1 MRKEGR
7 PSGRRHPE
15 DRRGR
20 PEEGRLTPDDAGR
33 AGAERLLAAWDA
45 YAREFAAITR
55 RAPVRFSARDWRSV
69 RTDALERLELYKRM
83 LDPALADLGRIL
95 AAGVENPA
103 VWSGMKERFAA
114 LVAGRRD
121 VELVETFFN
130 SASRRIFHTV
140 GVDDR
145 AEFVHREPTPL
156 PVEAAGR
163 FLASFD
169 GRPGR
174 EAAVRSA
181 LSASPFAAGWEDLSR
196 DAALATR
203 ALEKILREAWNSPAF
218 DALDVLRPVFFR
230 GKGAYLVGR
239 VRREGRQRPIVFA
252 LLNRTGRV
260 ELDAVLCDE
269 DEASIVFS
277 FTRSYF
283 HVDSEHPAA
292 LVGFLKTLMPKKPV
306 GELYNALG
314 FNKHGKTELY
324 RDLLRHLAA
333 SNDPFV
339 EAPGA
344 RGMVML
350 VFTLPSYDVVFKVIR
365 DSFAPPK
372 TASRKDVLDKYRLVF
387 RHTRAGR
394 LADVQ
399 EFEHLSFPVARFEP
413 ALLEILLAGA
423 AETVEV
429 RAGQVVLRHLFTER
443 RLTPLD
449 IALRDAAPEK
459 ARAAIFDFGE
469 AIRDLAKANVF
480 PGDLLPKN
488 FGLTRH
494 GRVVFYDYDEIDFL
508 TDVNFR
514 ELPAGADEEA
524 GGDDASF
531 FVGEHDVFPEEFLT
545 FMGLRGAAREAFL
558 ERHSDL
564 LGVRFWL
571 DAQRRE
577 RAGEIVDVYPYPL
590 EARLKPG

>member
-1 MRKEGR
+1 
-7 PSGRRHPE
+7 
-15 DRRGR
+15 
-20 PEEGRLTPDDAGR
+20 
-33 AGAERLLAAWDA
+33 
-45 YAREFAAITR
+45 
-55 RAPVRFSARDWRSV
+55 VRFSARDWRGV

-83 LDPALADLGRIL
+83 LDPALADLGRIF

-114 LVAGRRD
+114 LVAGRQD

-145 AEFVHREPTPL
+145 AEFVRREPTPL
-156 PVEAAGR
+156 PLEAAGR

-169 GRPGR
+169 ARPGR

-181 LSASPFAAGWEDLSR
+181 LSAFPFAAGWEDLAR
-196 DAALATR
+196 DAALATH
-203 ALEKILREAWNSPAF
+203 ALEKILREAWGSPAF

-230 GKGAYLVGR
+230 SKGAYLVGR
-239 VRREGRQRPIVFA
+239 VRREGRARPVVFA

-260 ELDAVLCDE
+260 EVDAVLCDE

-283 HVDSEHPAA
+283 HVDAEHPAA

-399 EFEHLSFPVARFEP
+399 EFEHLSFPVARFDP
-413 ALLEILLAGA
+413 ALLGILLAGA

-429 RAGQVVLRHLFTER
+429 RGDEVVLKHLFTER

-449 IALRDAAPEK
+449 IALKDAAPEK

-531 FVGEHDVFPEEFLT
+531 FVGEHDVFPEEFLM

-558 ERHSDL
+558 ERHADL
-564 LGVRFWL
+564 LGVGFWL

-590 EARLKPG
+590 EARLKPD

>member
-1 MRKEGR
+1 M
-7 PSGRRHPE
+7 
-15 DRRGR
+15 
-20 PEEGRLTPDDAGR
+20 
-33 AGAERLLAAWDA
+33 
-45 YAREFAAITR
+45 
-55 RAPVRFSARDWRSV
+55 RFSARDWKSG
-69 RTDALERLELYKRM
+69 RTDALERLELYRRT
-83 LDPALADLGRIL
+83 LDPAVQDLGRIL
-95 AAGVENPA
+95 GEGVGDAA
-103 VWSGMKERFAA
+103 VWTGMKARYAA
-114 LVAGRRD
+114 LVAERRD
-121 VELVETFFN
+121 VELAETFFN

-145 AEFVHREPTPL
+145 TEFVHRESAPR
-156 PVEAAGR
+156 PVDAAGR
-163 FLASFD
+163 LLASFD

-181 LSASPFAAGWEDLSR
+181 LSAFPFAAAWEDLGR

-203 ALEKILREAWNSPAF
+203 ALERILEAAWGSPAF
-218 DALDVLRPVFFR
+218 DALDLLRNVFFR
-230 GKGAYLVGR
+230 SKGAYLVGR
-239 VRREGRQRPIVFA
+239 VRRGERKRPVVFA
-252 LLNRTGRV
+252 LLNRSGRV
-260 ELDAVLCDE
+260 SVDAVLCDE

-283 HVDSEHPAA
+283 HVDAEHPAA
-292 LVGFLKTLMPKKPV
+292 LVAFLKSFMPKKPV
-306 GELYNALG
+306 GELYTALG
-314 FNKHGKTELY
+314 FDKHGKTELY
-324 RDLLRHLAA
+324 RDLLRHLAT
-333 SNDPFV
+333 SEDLFV

-372 TASRKDVLDKYRLVF
+372 TASRRDVLDKYRLVF
-387 RHTRAGR
+387 RHSRAGR

-399 EFEHLSFPVARFEP
+399 EFEHLSFPVGRFTP
-413 ALLEILLAGA
+413 ALLAMLLAGA
-423 AETVEV
+423 SETVEV
-429 RAGQVVLRHLFTER
+429 RGGDVVLKHLFTER

-449 IALRDAAPEK
+449 LALKDAPPAR
-459 ARAAIFDFGE
+459 ARAAILDFGE
-469 AIRDLAKANVF
+469 AIRDLAKANIF

-514 ELPAGADEEA
+514 ELPAGAHDEP
-524 GGDDASF
+524 GGTDVSF
-531 FVGEHDVFPEEFLT
+531 YVGAHDVFPEEFLT

-577 RAGEIVDVYPYPL
+577 RAGEIVDVYPYPA
-590 EARLKPG
+590 EARLRPG

>member
-1 MRKEGR
+1 MN
-7 PSGRRHPE
+7 
-15 DRRGR
+15 
-20 PEEGRLTPDDAGR
+20 PD

-45 YAREFAAITR
+45 YARAFAAITR
-55 RAPVRFSARDWRSV
+55 RAPVRFSARDWRGG
-69 RTDALERLELYKRM
+69 RADALERLELYRATV
-83 LDPALADLGRIL
+83 DPAVQDLAQILGS
-95 AAGVENPA
+95 GVEDKR
-103 VWSGMKERFAA
+103 VWAGMKARFSA

-121 VELVETFFN
+121 AELLETFFN

-145 AEFVHREPTPL
+145 AEFVTPEPAPL
-156 PVEAAGR
+156 PFEPAGR
-163 FLASFD
+163 FLASWD

-174 EAAVRSA
+174 EAAIRSA
-181 LSASPFAAGWEDLSR
+181 LNAVPFAAGWEDVAR

-203 ALEKILREAWNSPAF
+203 KLDAVLTEAWGAPAF
-218 DALDVLRPVFFR
+218 DALNLLRPVFFR
-230 GKGAYLVGR
+230 SKGAYLVGR
-239 VRREGRQRPIVFA
+239 VRKGDRQRPVVFA
-252 LLNRTGRV
+252 LLNRSGRV
-260 ELDAVLCDE
+260 VIDAVLCDE
-269 DEASIVFS
+269 DDVSIVFS

-283 HVDSEHPAA
+283 HVDAEHPAA
-292 LVGFLKTLMPKKPV
+292 LVAFLETLMPKKPV

-314 FNKHGKTELY
+314 FNTHGKTELY

-333 SNDPFV
+333 SDDRFV
-339 EAPGA
+339 EAPGT

-350 VFTLPSYDVVFKVIR
+350 VFTLPSHDVVFKVIR

-372 TASRKDVLDKYRLVF
+372 TTSRGDVLDKYRLVF

-399 EFEHLSFPVARFEP
+399 EFEHLSFPVGRFDP

-429 RAGQVVLRHLFTER
+429 RGSEVVLRHLFTER

-449 IALRDAAPEK
+449 LYLKDASPEQ
-459 ARAAIFDFGE
+459 ARAAIIDFGD

-494 GRVVFYDYDEIDFL
+494 GRVVFYDYDEIAFL

-514 ELPAGADEEA
+514 ELPAGAYEEA
-524 GGDDASF
+524 GGSETSF
-531 FVGEHDVFPEEFLT
+531 YVGENDVFPEEFLT
-545 FMGLRGAAREAFL
+545 FMGLRGAAREGFL

-564 LGVRFWL
+564 LGVRCWL
-571 DAQRRE
+571 DIQRRE
-577 RAGEIVDVYPYPL
+577 RAGEIVDVFPYP
-590 EARLKPG
+590 ADRRLRPDGA

>member
-1 MRKEGR
+1 V
-7 PSGRRHPE
+7 
-15 DRRGR
+15 
-20 PEEGRLTPDDAGR
+20 
-33 AGAERLLAAWDA
+33 RLLDAWDA
-45 YAREFAAITR
+45 YAREFGAITR
-55 RAPVRFSARDWRSV
+55 RAPVRFSARDWLSV
-69 RTDALERLELYKRM
+69 RTDALERLELYRRM
-83 LDPALADLGRIL
+83 LDPAIVDLGRIFGE
-95 AAGVENPA
+95 GVESPA
-103 VWSGMKERFAA
+103 AWSAMKEHFAA
-114 LVAGRRD
+114 LVAGRLD
-121 VELVETFFN
+121 SELVETFFN

-145 AEFVHREPTPL
+145 AEFVHRELEPL

-163 FLASFD
+163 FLASWD
-169 GRPGR
+169 ARVGR
-174 EAAVRSA
+174 EAAIRSA
-181 LSASPFAAGWEDLSR
+181 LLAFPFAAGWEDAARDATLAAR
-196 DAALATR
+196 ALDAALTR
-203 ALEKILREAWNSPAF
+203 AWGSPAF
-218 DALDVLRPVFFR
+218 DALDLLRPVFYR
-230 GKGAYLVGR
+230 SKGAYLVGR
-239 VRREGRQRPIVFA
+239 VRKGGLQRPLVLA

-260 ELDAVLCDE
+260 EVDAVLCDE

-283 HVDSEHPAA
+283 HVDAPQPAA

-324 RDLLRHLAA
+324 RDLLRHLASSA
-333 SNDPFV
+333 DRFV

-372 TASRKDVLDKYRLVF
+372 TASRQDVLDRYKLVF

-399 EFEHLSFPVARFEP
+399 EFEHLSFPVARFDP
-413 ALLEILLAGA
+413 ALLGALLEGA
-423 AETVEV
+423 SETVEV
-429 RAGQVVLRHLFTER
+429 RGDEVVLHHLFTER

-449 IALRDAAPEK
+449 LALKDASAEK

-469 AIRDLAKANVF
+469 AIRDLAKANIF
-480 PGDLLPKN
+480 PGDLLTKN

-494 GRVVFYDYDEIDFL
+494 GRVVFYDYDEIAFL

-514 ELPAGADEEA
+514 ELPSGADEESGA
-524 GGDDASF
+524 PDASF
-531 FVGEHDVFPEEFLT
+531 YVGASDVFPEEFLT
-545 FMGLRGAAREAFL
+545 FMGLRGPAREAFL
-558 ERHSDL
+558 EHHADL

-577 RAGEIVDVYPYPL
+577 RAGEIVDVFPYPR
-590 EARLKPG
+590 EVRLRPD

>member
-1 MRKEGR
+1 MIPRE
-7 PSGRRHPE
+7 
-15 DRRGR
+15 
-20 PEEGRLTPDDAGR
+20 AVR
-33 AGAERLLAAWDA
+33 AGAERLLAGWEA
-45 YAREFAAITR
+45 YARAFAAITR
-55 RAPVRFSARDWRSV
+55 RAGVRFSARDWRSG
-69 RTDALERLELYKRM
+69 RGDALERLELYRRT
-83 LDPALADLGRIL
+83 LDPAVEDLGRIL
-95 AAGVENPA
+95 GAGVDDPG
-103 VWSGMKERFAA
+103 VWSGMKERFTELAA
-114 LVAGRRD
+114 PRRD
-121 VELVETFFN
+121 AELVETFFN

-163 FLASFD
+163 FLASYD

-181 LSASPFAAGWEDLSR
+181 LAAHPFAAGWEDLGR

-203 ALEKILREAWNSPAF
+203 ALERVLAGAWGAPEF
-218 DALDVLRPVFFR
+218 DALDLLRPVFFR
-230 GKGAYLVGR
+230 SKGAYLVGR
-239 VRREGRQRPIVFA
+239 VRLDDRRRPVVFA
-252 LLNRTGRV
+252 LLNRTGRIEV
-260 ELDAVLCDE
+260 DAVLCDE
-269 DEASIVFS
+269 DEVSIVFS

-283 HVDSEHPAA
+283 HVDAEHPAA

-314 FNKHGKTELY
+314 FDKHGKTELY
-324 RDLLRHLAA
+324 RDLLRHLA
-333 SNDPFV
+333 SSDDRFV

-350 VFTLPSYDVVFKVIR
+350 VFTLPSFDVVFKVIR

-399 EFEHLSFPVARFEP
+399 EFEHLSFPVDRFEP
-413 ALLEILLAGA
+413 GLLGALLAGA

-429 RAGQVVLRHLFTER
+429 RGDEVVLHHLFTER

-449 IALRDAAPEK
+449 LYLMEAPPAGGCAAVV
-459 ARAAIFDFGE
+459 DFGE
-469 AIRDLAKANVF
+469 AIRDLAKSNVF

-494 GRVVFYDYDEIDFL
+494 GRVVFYDYDEISFL
-508 TDVNFR
+508 TDVRFR
-514 ELPAGADEEA
+514 ELPAGAGEETGA
-524 GGDDASF
+524 ADASF
-531 FVGEHDVFPEEFLT
+531 YVGENDVFPEEFLT
-545 FMGLRGAAREAFL
+545 FMGLRGEPREAFL
-558 ERHSDL
+558 ERHGDL
-564 LGVRFWL
+564 LDVRFWL

-577 RAGEIVDVYPYPL
+577 RAGEIVDVFPYPR
-590 EARLKPG
+590 EARLGSDGRPGGGPPD

>member
-1 MRKEGR
+1 V
-7 PSGRRHPE
+7 S
-15 DRRGR
+15 
-20 PEEGRLTPDDAGR
+20 PDDAAR
-33 AGAERLLAAWDA
+33 SGAARLLAAYDA
-45 YAREFAAITR
+45 HTRAFAEITR
-55 RAPVRFSARDWRSV
+55 RAPVRFSARDWRGM
-69 RTDALERLELYKRM
+69 RADALERLELYGRT
-83 LDPALADLGRIL
+83 LDPAVADLRAIL
-95 AAGVENPA
+95 GSGVEDKA
-103 VWSGMKERFAA
+103 VWTGMKAA
-114 LVAGRRD
+114 FEGLASGRLD
-121 VELVETFFN
+121 AELAETFFN

-140 GVDDR
+140 GVDAR
-145 AEFVHREPTPL
+145 AEFVTPEPTAL

-181 LSASPFAAGWEDLSR
+181 LAAHPFAAGWQDLGR

-203 ALEKILREAWNSPAF
+203 ALEATLRDSWGAPAF
-218 DALDVLRPVFFR
+218 DALDLLRPVFFR

-239 VRREGRQRPIVFA
+239 VRRGNLFRPVVFA
-252 LLNRTGRV
+252 LLNESGRIAV
-260 ELDAVLCDE
+260 DAVLCDE

-283 HVDSEHPAA
+283 HVDAEHPAA
-292 LVGFLKTLMPKKPV
+292 LVGFLKGLMPRKPV

-333 SNDPFV
+333 SDDRFV
-339 EAPGA
+339 EAPGV
-344 RGMVML
+344 RGMVMI

-372 TASRKDVLDKYRLVF
+372 SASRTDVLDKYRLVF
-387 RHTRAGR
+387 RHRRAGR

-399 EFEHLSFPVARFEP
+399 EFEHLSFPVARFDP
-413 ALLEILLAGA
+413 ALLEMLLSEAS
-423 AETVEV
+423 ETVVV
-429 RAGQVVLRHLFTER
+429 RDGAVDLKHLFTER

-449 IALRDAAPEK
+449 LYLKTAAPGA
-459 ARAAIFDFGE
+459 ARAAIADFGE
-469 AIRDLAKANVF
+469 AIRDLAKANFF

-494 GRVVFYDYDEIDFL
+494 GRVVFYDYDEIEFL

-524 GGDDASF
+524 GGPDASF
-531 FVGEHDVFPEEFLT
+531 YVGENDVFPEEFLT

-558 ERHSDL
+558 ETNSDL
-564 LGVRFWL
+564 LGLGFWL
-571 DAQRRE
+571 DTQRRE
-577 RAGEIVDVYPYPL
+577 RAGEFVDVFPYPRKR
-590 EARLKPG
+590 RLSNPD